1 MKLIKNYLY
10 NVGYQLFTMLLPI
23 ITVPYISRVLGREGM
38 GINAYTDSI
47 IQYFLLFGSI
57 GINMYGN
64 RAVAYVRD
72 KKEKLSRL
80 FWELLFIRIICL
92 SISYT
97 VFIFFMMYVNRYQ
110 VYYFYQS
117 LGLLAAMLDISWF
130 FMGLEEF
137 KKTVT
142 RNTVIKFLSL
152 IAVFTLVK
160 DKNDLGIYILI
171 LGASSLLGNLTLWVS
186 LKKYISKPLF
196 LQLNLRQHLLP
207 TIGLFIPQIATQ
219 IYLVLNKTMLGI
231 FSDISSVGEYENAN
245 KMIKIILAIVTAT
258 GTVMLP
264 RVANAHANKQKSQIH
279 QYLFT
284 SFDFVSAICFPLAF
298 GLMAI
303 APKFTVWFLGSEFK
317 ETSNLIIIMS
327 QIIIWIGWSNVLGT
341 QYLLPTNQTKYF
353 TISVVCGALFNF
365 LANIL
370 FIEYWGVVGAAYATV
385 ISEILVTFVQFYYV
399 RQDFALKSLLAG
411 TWKYLFSSIL
421 MFAIVRW
428 LHSMMAGN
436 LISFLM
442 EIICGVGI
450 YFFLLFVLKAS
461 IMTQLKKIRSTIRY

>member
-10 NVGYQLFTMLLPI
+10 NVGYQLFAMILPI
-23 ITVPYISRVLGREGM
+23 ITVPYVSRVLGREGM
-38 GINAYTDSI
+38 GISAYTDSI

-57 GINMYGN
+57 GINLYGN

-72 KKEKLSRL
+72 KKEKLSQL
-80 FWELLFIRIICL
+80 FWELLFIRVICL
-92 SISYT
+92 SISYAA
-97 VFIFFMMYVNRYQ
+97 FILFMMYVNRYRI
-110 VYYFYQS
+110 YYFYQS

-142 RNTVIKFLSL
+142 RNTVIKFFSL

-171 LGASSLLGNLTLWVS
+171 LGASSFLGNLTLWLS
-186 LKKYISKPLF
+186 LKNYISKPLF
-196 LQLNLRQHLLP
+196 LQLDLRKHLLP

-219 IYLVLNKTMLGI
+219 IYLVLNKTMLGV
-231 FSDISSVGEYENAN
+231 FSDITSVGEYENAN
-245 KMIKIILAIVTAT
+245 KIIKIILAIVTAT

-279 QYLFT
+279 QYLFA
-284 SFDFVSAICFPLAF
+284 SFDFVSSICFPLAF

-317 ETSNLIIIMS
+317 ETSSLIVIMS

-341 QYLLPTNQTKYF
+341 QYLLPTNQTKYY
-353 TISVVCGALFNF
+353 TISVVCGAIFNLF
-365 LANIL
+365 ANII
-370 FIEYWGVVGAAYATV
+370 FIERWGAAGAAYATV
-385 ISEILVTFVQFYYV
+385 VSEILVTLVQFYYV
-399 RQDFALKSLLAG
+399 RHDFELKHLLAES
-411 TWKYLFSSIL
+411 WKYFFSSSA
-421 MFAIVRW
+421 MFFIVRW
-428 LHSMMAGN
+428 LHNILAGN
-436 LISFLM
+436 LLSFLI
-442 EIICGVGI
+442 EFILGAAI
-450 YFFLLFVLKAS
+450 YFILLFALKAPV
-461 IMTQLKKIRSTIRY
+461 IVQLKKLKSTIHY